1 MQITPPAFL
10 KIRLREGI
18 DRSLLIHDEAL
29 RDLYQKLLPLLEP
42 APEIEKR
49 RIGFAGETG

>member
-18 DRSLLIHDEAL
+18 DRSLLIQDEAL

-42 APEIEKR
+42 APETKKR
-49 RIGFAGETG
+49 KIGFGTEAD

>member
-1 MQITPPAFL
+1 MQITPPAFF

-18 DRSLLIHDEAL
+18 DRSLLIHDDAL

-49 RIGFAGETG
+49 RIGFAKEAG